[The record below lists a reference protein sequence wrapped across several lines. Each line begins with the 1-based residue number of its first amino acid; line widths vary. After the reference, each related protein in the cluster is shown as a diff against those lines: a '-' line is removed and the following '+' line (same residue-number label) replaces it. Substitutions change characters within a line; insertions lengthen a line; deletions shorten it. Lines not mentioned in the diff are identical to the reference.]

1 MKSKIWKNGIL
12 TALIFAG
19 VVGFGSVAE
28 ARSKVVQLKG
38 SDTILN
44 ASQAIAEKYMST
56 HKGARIAVTGGGS
69 GVGISAL
76 INGTTDIAMASRNM
90 KAKEFDQAKAKGM
103 DIDEIVVGYD
113 GITII
118 ANKSNPLKDIDDKTL
133 GKVFRGEITNW
144 KELGGEDAPIVV
156 LSRDSSSGTHEFF
169 KEHIIRE
176 GNSKGTQEYGP
187 KTLYMPSNQ
196 AIKQEVSSNKN
207 AIGYIGMGYMDDS
220 VEAIKVDGVAA
231 TRENVLSKAYPI
243 ARQVYWY
250 TAKDRDGVIKDLVDY
265 AVSPDGQAII
275 KDEGFVPVK

>member
-1 MKSKIWKNGIL
+1 MKKRFWRNTLIM
-12 TALIFAG
+12 ALVMAG
-19 VVGFGSVAE
+19 TISFGQIAE

-76 INGTTDIAMASRNM
+76 INKTTDIAMASRNM
-90 KAKEFDQAKAKGM
+90 KDKEFEQAKARG
-103 DIDEIVVGYD
+103 INVDEIVVGYD

-133 GKVFRGEITNW
+133 GKIFRGEIKNW
-144 KELGGEDAPIVV
+144 KEVGGDDAPIVV

-176 GNSKGTQEYGP
+176 GNPKGTQEYGP

-196 AIKQEVSSNKN
+196 SIKQEVANNKY

-220 VEAIKVDGVAA
+220 VEAIKVDGVEAS
-231 TRENVLSKAYPI
+231 RENVLSKKYPI
-243 ARQVYWY
+243 ARHVYWY
-250 TAKDRDGVIKDLVDY
+250 TTKDRDGVVKDLVDF